1 MTEYGLTGTARV
13 RARTGYE
20 VPYHTARERDLTELA
35 NRSRMFV
42 RGLCGAVIIGF
53 YQGSGR
59 PPAPLCERCK
69 SMAEK
74 GRV

>member
-13 RARTGYE
+13 RARAGYE
-20 VPYHTARERDLTELA
+20 VPYHIARERDLTELA
-35 NRSRMFV
+35 MRNRMFV

-53 YQGSGR
+53 YQNSGR
-59 PPAPLCERCK
+59 PCAPICERCEG
-69 SMAEK
+69 AARK